1 MNALVLLIVLNSD
14 PGPLSGSWLVTTMDT
29 CQAVKID
36 LLKEYEHVFCVKPED
51 LKSEI
56 LKF

>member
-29 CQAVKID
+29 CQAVRVE
-36 LLKEYEHVFCVKPED
+36 LLKEYERVFCVKPED
-51 LKSEI
+51 LKAEI
-56 LKF
+56 LNF